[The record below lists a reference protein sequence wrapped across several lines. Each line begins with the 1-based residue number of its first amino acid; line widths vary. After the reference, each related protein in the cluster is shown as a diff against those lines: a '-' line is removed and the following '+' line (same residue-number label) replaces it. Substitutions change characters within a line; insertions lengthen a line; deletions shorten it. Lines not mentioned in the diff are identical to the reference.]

1 MTRVKKG
8 THALKR
14 RKKVL
19 SATKGFRNARSTKER
34 AAHDALLHAYAYAF
48 VHRKDKKSDFRR
60 LFNVKIN
67 AGTREL
73 GMSYSKFI
81 GALKKKNIILDRK
94 ILASLAEHRP
104 SAFKKIVE
112 SL

>member
-8 THALKR
+8 THALKK
-14 RKKVL
+14 RKKIL
-19 SATKGFRNARSTKER
+19 GATKGFRHARSTKER
-34 AAHDALLHAYAYAF
+34 AAHEALLHAHAYAF

-67 AGTREL
+67 VGTREL

-81 GALKKKNIILDRK
+81 AALKKKNIQLDRK
-94 ILASLAEHRP
+94 IFASLAETRP
-104 SAFKKIVE
+104 ATFKKVVE
-112 SL
+112 AL